1 MSTLVTLP
9 EWPAPE
15 TLGLVGSYRDS
26 LEAFRV
32 EEVSGWQASGDGE
45 HLLCEVEKIG
55 LNSADL
61 GERLAE
67 ICGARPVDVGYCG
80 NKDRHAVTRQWFSI
94 RTPVGSA
101 WPDQAPREEFDAL
114 GAGWRLLSTVRHA
127 RKLRRGDHEANRF
140 RLELELSAAAAPV
153 VPSADAMR
161 AALERGVPNYFGPQR
176 FGRGYAN
183 LARARRWA
191 EEGARLPPRGNQ
203 RGFTLSAA
211 RSLLFNEV
219 VAARVRAGTVDRCM
233 DGDVSEAS
241 RPTGPL
247 WGRGR
252 SATDGA
258 AAEIE
263 RAALEPWSA
272 WCNALEHAGLTQER
286 RPLLLKPEALE
297 VEVVDDTV
305 ILAFTLA
312 PGAFATA
319 LLPVLGAFADATA
332 RAPTRD
338 AAA

>member
-1 MSTLVTLP
+1 MASARV
-9 EWPAPE
+9 
-15 TLGLVGSYRDS
+15 LGLVGSYRDS
-26 LEAFRV
+26 PEAFQV
-32 EEVSGWQASGDGE
+32 EEVSGWQASGDNE

-55 LNSADL
+55 LNGADQENDWPRSA
-61 GERLAE
+61 GHGSRRRLL
-67 ICGARPVDVGYCG
+67 RQR
-80 NKDRHAVTRQWFSI
+80 DRHAVAAVVQRQRRSDLRGPI
-94 RTPVGSA
+94 GHHG
-101 WPDQAPREEFDAL
+101 EFDAL

-127 RKLRRGDHEANRF
+127 PTSTQRSAANRF
-140 RLELELSAAAAPV
+140 RLELGLSAAAAPA
-153 VPSADAMR
+153 VPSAMR
-161 AALERGVPNYFGPQR
+161 ARSTGA
-176 FGRGYAN
+176 GRTQL
-183 LARARRWA
+183 LASTLRARVC
-191 EEGARLPPRGNQ
+191 ELGAGRTLGRRGALASS
-203 RGFTLSAA
+203 RKSARIHA
-211 RSLLFNEV
+211 FCCAILLFNEV
-219 VAARVRAGTVDRCM
+219 VAARVRAGTVDRCA
-233 DGDVSEAS
+233 DGDVSEA
-241 RPTGPL
+241 TFNGPL

-272 WCNALEHAGLTQER
+272 WCSALEHAGLTQER